1 MTGVTAASPG
11 GGHHCRAGPGTT
23 PRRRRGGLN
32 GPRGAQCGRR
42 GRGGPRSVGAAPRC
56 ATRTPP
62 VGSVP
67 ACPRSRP
74 GAVPAGA
81 LLGRGVSRCQ
91 RRRTGRGTP
100 QAGAGGAES
109 SEGNPVPGK
118 PLVRTACFRGCPGFC
133 RRFSSSDSR
142 WLASTADPAGLFS
155 FLSIFRCFRASVF
168 RGFPFVFCGAGSPW
182 GELPPRYSEHPGKP
196 LETPTGEV
204 LPRMIRRHS
213 TTRASSTEAPG
224 GAGEPMTTGPGRGRC
239 PHGGVSSFRSA
250 DARRWRSGPRPPP
263 GDGRERPPRHWKAAG
278 PRPLVRCRRSPAPV

>member
-1 MTGVTAASPG
+1 MVPVLAGGGLLLPGDGGPAVTGVTAASPG
-11 GGHHCRAGPGTT
+11 GGHYCRAGPGTT

-81 LLGRGVSRCQ
+81 LLGRGVSRCR

-109 SEGNPVPGK
+109 SEGNPVPGNL
-118 PLVRTACFRGCPGFC
+118 LVRTTCFRGCPGFC

-155 FLSIFRCFRASVF
+155 FLSIFRTFGHPFSAASRSFSAVPEV
-168 RGFPFVFCGAGSPW
+168 RGGNC
-182 GELPPRYSEHPGKP
+182 LPGTRNTPGNRWKRPPGKCC
-196 LETPTGEV
+196 
-204 LPRMIRRHS
+204 
-213 TTRASSTEAPG
+213 
-224 GAGEPMTTGPGRGRC
+224 RG
-239 PHGGVSSFRSA
+239 
-250 DARRWRSGPRPPP
+250 
-263 GDGRERPPRHWKAAG
+263 
-278 PRPLVRCRRSPAPV
+278 